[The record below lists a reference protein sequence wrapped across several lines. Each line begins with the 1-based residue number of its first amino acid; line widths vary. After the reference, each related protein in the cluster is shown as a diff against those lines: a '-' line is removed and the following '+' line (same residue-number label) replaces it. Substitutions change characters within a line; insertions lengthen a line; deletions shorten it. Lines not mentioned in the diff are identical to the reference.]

1 MSGSLILKQSLRH
14 DLYRGLSDE
23 VEKGT
28 LIDMTDINA
37 DKDLTYSKIKWIS
50 DYPFLAHVKSD
61 YELVIIDLSSAEK
74 PQRVVSLFP
83 YKIDCLMDTQVSM
96 NQAFFARK
104 FEEESH
110 ILVLVR
116 NDENRLFMVDL
127 RLDAFDANLNT
138 PAGRI
143 AKKIKCPKTYPFS
156 DATFDEDVKC
166 DVTGETIPA
175 GEQFLQQVDEDGN
188 SLFKL
193 RKGSQLPQ
201 DVARRAETIRSLF
214 DADTAKDEIDQSN
227 VMLHDS
233 RYSVL
238 SQTNQLL
245 VCNPEQRENTEEV

>member
-1 MSGSLILKQSLRH
+1 
-14 DLYRGLSDE
+14 
-23 VEKGT
+23 
-28 LIDMTDINA
+28 
-37 DKDLTYSKIKWIS
+37 
-50 DYPFLAHVKSD
+50 
-61 YELVIIDLSSAEK
+61 
-74 PQRVVSLFP
+74 
-83 YKIDCLMDTQVSM
+83 M

-143 AKKIKCPKTYPFS
+143 AKKIKCPKSHPFS

-193 RKGSQLPQ
+193 RKGSQLP
-201 DVARRAETIRSLF
+201 
-214 DADTAKDEIDQSN
+214 
-227 VMLHDS
+227 
-233 RYSVL
+233 
-238 SQTNQLL
+238 
-245 VCNPEQRENTEEV
+245 